1 MNIEVRVL
9 DARRRRDPRA
19 LSIAEIRQQTKLVV
33 GKHVG
38 FDTQTGAANQKR
50 VDVRVV
56 DAIQEGPVIRLD
68 LTGESQR
75 EPVVGGAKKEAA
87 LVIPA
92 GQGTAAIARLVR
104 QQISFAVRGSFWRCS
119 FGLSQGIVRV

>member
-1 MNIEVRVL
+1 MNIEVSVL

-56 DAIQEGPVIRLD
+56 DAVKEGAIVRLN
-68 LTGESQR
+68 LTGESKS
-75 EPVVGGAKKEAA
+75 ELVVGGAQEKPA

-92 GQGTAAIARLVR
+92 GQGAAAIARLVR
-104 QQISFAVRGSFWRCS
+104 QKISFAVRGFFWRCS
-119 FGLSQGIVRV
+119 LG